1 MDIWISIVVTF
12 VLVLVNGY
20 FSMSEMALVNA
31 RHVLLQHDADEGDK
45 SAQRALG
52 LAADSGQ
59 FLATIQ
65 VAITLVGFFA
75 SAAAATNLSD
85 PLAQWLSGF
94 NIGWLSVI
102 APGLAP
108 VVITLIVSYLSI
120 VVGELVPKR
129 IALADAERVS
139 KMVAGPLMVF
149 QKIAS
154 PLVALTS
161 ASANGLSRLF
171 GIKNADERQNVS
183 EEEIKYM
190 VTDNDELLEDE
201 KRMIHDILDLGDMTV
216 HEIMTPRVDVMFAE
230 DTDTVRQTVERMR
243 GTGYSRLPVYHED
256 IDRIVGIVHFKDLV
270 APLMDGKEHEPVA
283 EYAYEA
289 MFVPET
295 KDLFPLLAEVPSPEL
310 YRVSHE
316 EALPTTLSYKLL
328 EKNVEAARLQ
338 QKLKVGQYLPTVG
351 IGAGYMYHNLLD
363 KDRPFGMVF
372 ATVAIPISDWWGGSH
387 AIRKQKL
394 QVKAAEYSR
403 QNANELLLV
412 QMRKLWNEL
421 EESYKQ
427 VKLSEESIATA
438 EENVR
443 LNTDYYKAGT
453 VTLSDLLD
461 AQSLLQQSRDQ
472 YTGDYTAYL
481 IKRTEYLQ
489 ATGR

>member
-1 MDIWISIVVTF
+1 MRKKEMIKRWIYGIVGS
-12 VLVLVNGY
+12 LVLCVGTV
-20 FSMSEMALVNA
+20 SAQRTLSLEECREMALENNAKMKNA
-31 RHVLLQHDADEGDK
+31 RLDVEGAREGKKEAFTKYFPNVSAVGTAFKANHGMMDMSVIPGLLELSMMDDGLLGGVTAIQPVFAGGQIVNGNKLADLALEVSRYQMRQSEDEVALTVERYYWQWISLHEKLRTIEIVESLVGSLYKDVEVAVGAGVTTRNDLLQVQLKKNGVASDRLRVEN
-45 SAQRALG
+45 G
-52 LAADSGQ
+52 LR
-59 FLATIQ
+59 L
-65 VAITLVGFFA
+65 
-75 SAAAATNLSD
+75 
-85 PLAQWLSGF
+85 
-94 NIGWLSVI
+94 
-102 APGLAP
+102 
-108 VVITLIVSYLSI
+108 
-120 VVGELVPKR
+120 
-129 IALADAERVS
+129 S
-139 KMVAGPLMVF
+139 KMVLA
-149 QKIAS
+149 QYI
-154 PLVALTS
+154 
-161 ASANGLSRLF
+161 
-171 GIKNADERQNVS
+171 GIGEDDF
-183 EEEIKYM
+183 EIDF
-190 VTDNDELLEDE
+190 T
-201 KRMIHDILDLGDMTV
+201 
-216 HEIMTPRVDVMFAE
+216 
-230 DTDTVRQTVERMR
+230 
-243 GTGYSRLPVYHED
+243 LP
-256 IDRIVGIVHFKDLV
+256 
-270 APLMDGKEHEPVA
+270 
-283 EYAYEA
+283 
-289 MFVPET
+289 
-295 KDLFPLLAEVPSPEL
+295 AEVPSPEL

-427 VKLSEESIATA
+427 VKLSEESIATV

-443 LNTDYYKAGT
+443 LNADYYKAGT

>member
-1 MDIWISIVVTF
+1 MRKKEMIKRWIYGIVGS
-12 VLVLVNGY
+12 LVLCVGTV
-20 FSMSEMALVNA
+20 SAQRTLSLEECREMALENNAKMKNA
-31 RHVLLQHDADEGDK
+31 RLDVEGAREGKKEAFTKYFPNVSAVGTAFKANHGMMDMSVIPGLLELSMMDDGLLGGVTAIQPVFAGGQIVNGNKLADLALEVSRYQMRQSEDEVALTVERYYWQWISLHEKLRTIEIVESLVGSLYKDVEVAVGAGVTTRNDLLQVQLKKNGVASDRLRVEN
-45 SAQRALG
+45 G
-52 LAADSGQ
+52 LR
-59 FLATIQ
+59 L
-65 VAITLVGFFA
+65 
-75 SAAAATNLSD
+75 
-85 PLAQWLSGF
+85 
-94 NIGWLSVI
+94 
-102 APGLAP
+102 
-108 VVITLIVSYLSI
+108 
-120 VVGELVPKR
+120 
-129 IALADAERVS
+129 S
-139 KMVAGPLMVF
+139 KMVLA
-149 QKIAS
+149 QYI
-154 PLVALTS
+154 
-161 ASANGLSRLF
+161 
-171 GIKNADERQNVS
+171 GIGEDDF
-183 EEEIKYM
+183 EIDF
-190 VTDNDELLEDE
+190 T
-201 KRMIHDILDLGDMTV
+201 
-216 HEIMTPRVDVMFAE
+216 
-230 DTDTVRQTVERMR
+230 
-243 GTGYSRLPVYHED
+243 LP
-256 IDRIVGIVHFKDLV
+256 
-270 APLMDGKEHEPVA
+270 
-283 EYAYEA
+283 
-289 MFVPET
+289 
-295 KDLFPLLAEVPSPEL
+295 AEVPSPEL

-351 IGAGYMYHNLLD
+351 IGAGYMYHDLLD

-421 EESYKQ
+421 EECYKQ

>member
-1 MDIWISIVVTF
+1 MRKKEMIKRWIYGIVGS
-12 VLVLVNGY
+12 LVLCVGTV
-20 FSMSEMALVNA
+20 SAQRTLSLEECREMALENNAKMKNA
-31 RHVLLQHDADEGDK
+31 RLDVEEAREGKKEAFTKYFPNVSAVGTAFKANHGMMDMSVIPGLLELSMMDDGLLGGVTAIQPVFAGGQIVNGNKLADLALEVSRYQMRQSEDEVALTVERYYWQWISLHEKLRTIEIVESLVGSLYKDVEVAVGAGVTTRNDLLQVQLKKNGVASDRLRVEN
-45 SAQRALG
+45 G
-52 LAADSGQ
+52 LR
-59 FLATIQ
+59 L
-65 VAITLVGFFA
+65 
-75 SAAAATNLSD
+75 
-85 PLAQWLSGF
+85 
-94 NIGWLSVI
+94 
-102 APGLAP
+102 
-108 VVITLIVSYLSI
+108 
-120 VVGELVPKR
+120 
-129 IALADAERVS
+129 S
-139 KMVAGPLMVF
+139 KMVLA
-149 QKIAS
+149 QYI
-154 PLVALTS
+154 
-161 ASANGLSRLF
+161 
-171 GIKNADERQNVS
+171 GIGEDDF
-183 EEEIKYM
+183 EIDF
-190 VTDNDELLEDE
+190 T
-201 KRMIHDILDLGDMTV
+201 
-216 HEIMTPRVDVMFAE
+216 
-230 DTDTVRQTVERMR
+230 
-243 GTGYSRLPVYHED
+243 LP
-256 IDRIVGIVHFKDLV
+256 
-270 APLMDGKEHEPVA
+270 
-283 EYAYEA
+283 
-289 MFVPET
+289 
-295 KDLFPLLAEVPSPEL
+295 AEVPSPEL

-421 EESYKQ
+421 EESLKQ